1 MADEPEERMILRLSG
16 VVDYATVVEQRQRL
30 IGLISSSASQKLV
43 IDLGE
48 IKVRGAVVIALLIS
62 LIRESRKIQKEVRFQ
77 NCPEHL
83 RAVAS
88 ACGVADIL
96 PLG

>member
-1 MADEPEERMILRLSG
+1 MVEEPEERKLLQLSG
-16 VVDYATVVEQRQRL
+16 VVDYASVVEQRQRL
-30 IGLISSSASQKLV
+30 AGLISATASHKLV
-43 IDLGE
+43 IDLGD

-62 LIRESRKIQKEVRFQ
+62 LVRESRKVQKELRFQ
-77 NCPEHL
+77 NCPDHL

-96 PLG
+96 PLD